1 MWSQAFFSTFPLIKK
16 KKILALVFNIV
27 TLPSFC
33 FNYKLGNNFSSF
45 TLKHITGNSFVRVK
59 VKDTTQ
65 RTPHKVDCHGND
77 HHSLGLPL
85 FRSYNC
91 LECMVIVLISSGVQK
106 EDSPLWLRGQLMCI
120 VSLSARYFSK
130 RVVCISAFNFYN
142 NYMK

>member
-1 MWSQAFFSTFPLIKK
+1 MISSLLFNFSTYKK
-16 KKILALVFNIV
+16 KKIPSLVFNIV

-33 FNYKLGNNFSSF
+33 FNYKLGNNFSSS
-45 TLKHITGNSFVRVK
+45 TLKHITGNNFVRVR

-65 RTPHKVDCHGND
+65 RTPHKVDHHGND

-85 FRSYNC
+85 FRSYDS

-106 EDSPLWLRGQLMCI
+106 EDSLSWLRGQLMCI

-130 RVVCISAFNFYN
+130 RVVCISTFNFCN